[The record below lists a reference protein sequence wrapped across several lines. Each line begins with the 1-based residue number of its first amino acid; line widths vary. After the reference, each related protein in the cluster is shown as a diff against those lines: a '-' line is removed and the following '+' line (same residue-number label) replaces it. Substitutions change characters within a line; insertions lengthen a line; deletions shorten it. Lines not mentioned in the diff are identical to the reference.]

1 MIVRI
6 KLILLIGIA
15 VFCLVPANT
24 KETSKPIFN
33 EVAAEVGLNFRHYN
47 GMNGKFFLPEIMGA
61 GAALFD
67 YDSDSDLDVFIVQGS
82 ALEPGNKPESTLFP
96 WKGSEPPR
104 GRLFRN
110 DLDNG
115 KLRFTD
121 VTEKSRIR
129 ATGYGMG
136 VAAGDI
142 NNDGKPDLYITNLGS
157 NQMYLNKGDG
167 TFDDVTKSSATDDP
181 RWTTSAS
188 FVDYDRDGWLDLMVV
203 NYADFTTTNS
213 PNCYAPTSARDYCT
227 PRVFRP
233 PGNRLFHNRRDRTFE
248 DMTVTAGVD
257 KEFGHGLGI
266 VSADFNDDGWSDIY
280 VANDG
285 DPNQLWINQKDGTFK
300 NEALLAGAAVN
311 RDGKTEAGMGVD
323 AGDFDGNGT
332 DDIFITHLMEETH
345 TLFTNLGDAV
355 FEDRTRE
362 TGLVMPGRR
371 FTGFGTLFFDYDN
384 DGWLDLLVVNGA
396 VQLLPELM
404 RKRDP
409 FPLGQPNQLFRN
421 TGNGRFVEVVEQA
434 GATFA
439 LLEVGRGAAFGDID
453 NDGDTDVLVANNNGP
468 ARLLLNQLGNRN
480 HWLGLRLVTKNG
492 RDALGAQVD
501 VIVKKNQ
508 VLRRRVRTDGSYLSA
523 NDPRVLVGLGNVTQV
538 EAVRVRWPDGT
549 VREWKSPTVDRYTK
563 LTEEHK

>member
-15 VFCLVPANT
+15 VFCLAQANT

-47 GMNGKFFLPEIMGA
+47 GMTGKFYLPEIMGA

-67 YDSDSDLDVFIVQGS
+67 YDSDGDLDVFIVQGGV
-82 ALEPGNKPESTLFP
+82 LEPGNKPERTLFP

-104 GRLFRN
+104 GQLFRN

-181 RWTTSAS
+181 RWSTSAS

-227 PRVFRP
+227 PRVFRT
-233 PGNRLFHNRRDRTFE
+233 PGNRLFHNRRDGTFE
-248 DMTVTAGVD
+248 DVTVTAGVD
-257 KEFGHGLGI
+257 KEFGHGLGV

-404 RKRDP
+404 RKQDP

-434 GATFA
+434 GANFQI
-439 LLEVGRGAAFGDID
+439 LEVGRGAAFGDID
-453 NDGDTDVLVANNNGP
+453 NDGDTDVLVTNNNGP

-480 HWLGLRLVTKNG
+480 HWLGLRLVTKNS

-501 VIVKKNQ
+501 VVVKKNQ
-508 VLRRRVRTDGSYLSA
+508 DLRRRVRTDGSYLSA

-538 EAVRVRWPDGT
+538 EALRVRWPDGSIG
-549 VREWKSPTVDRYTK
+549 EFKSPLLDRYTTLK
-563 LTEEHK
+563 Q